1 LEIAEQHF
9 LCTGPVVITQMADE
23 KKHKKRKPRRIITT
37 RHDDNT
43 YSHEHQHD
51 DGKHSMFAGTSAN
64 VDDVKQHMDDN
75 FGGPDDAA
83 EEAAE
88 AAAPGGDPA
97 EV

>member
-1 LEIAEQHF
+1 
-9 LCTGPVVITQMADE
+9 MADE

-75 FGGPDDAA
+75 FGGPDDLPKKLPKLPHQVAIQQRSSA
-83 EEAAE
+83 RSR
-88 AAAPGGDPA
+88 PC
-97 EV
+97 